1 MGPTRLK
8 SPNAMNV
15 DVDVGG
21 HALGAGWSSEES
33 LPCQLAGDMAMSSMS
48 SEVRGLRS
56 IVEMSLHGTREDAE
70 RSSTVRATGEAV
82 TAECHVVQQSMMP
95 QNEEA
100 VELALMEEVE
110 WRALETRRKMEEE
123 EEFENCAEE
132 RGRRA

>member
-1 MGPTRLK
+1 
-8 SPNAMNV
+8 
-15 DVDVGG
+15 
-21 HALGAGWSSEES
+21 
-33 LPCQLAGDMAMSSMS
+33 MS

-70 RSSTVRATGEAV
+70 RSSTVWATGEAV
-82 TAECHVVQQSMMP
+82 TAEWHVVQQSMMP

-132 RGRRA
+132 RGRRAMRELFLEADRRVGRKRGESESSIRSSPLGRHCSF